1 MTEYDGLIECSYK
14 CMYKLLEKL
23 ESMPHWSNLTVFIDF
38 HPVLTLMPMVP
49 MLPISKCSVPPQT
62 NSCKL
67 ADI

>member
-1 MTEYDGLIECSYK
+1 MTKYDGLIECSYR

-23 ESMPHWSNLTVFIDF
+23 ESMPHWSDLTVFN
-38 HPVLTLMPMVP
+38 P
-49 MLPISKCSVPPQT
+49 MLTFFIHDAHGTDVAKCSVPPQT